1 MITKTYTPGSSV
13 CRATFL
19 FDAPLGVEAVS
30 ICGDFN
36 RWTPGAHTMTRD
48 TNGAFTATLPLACGE
63 RFHFKYLLDNGEWH
77 NDHQADAYESNEWGV
92 VNSILDT
99 ATATAPT
106 DAIFPPPVLQP
117 EATAPRPETPAEVVP
132 VKKPSRRKAAPAAQ
146 AARKAASPAVK
157 AVAKKAPAKKAPA
170 RKPTKD

>member
-1 MITKTYTPGSSV
+1 MITKAYTPGSTI

-19 FDAPLGVEAVS
+19 FNAPLGVEAVS

-36 RWTPGAHTMTRD
+36 RWTPGVHTMTRD
-48 TNGAFTATLPLACGE
+48 ANGAFTATLPLACGE

-99 ATATAPT
+99 ATATAAA

-117 EATAPRPETPAEVVP
+117 EATPSSPETPAGVVP
-132 VKKPSRRKAAPAAQ
+132 VKKASRRKAAPAAQ
-146 AARKAASPAVK
+146 TARKAASPAVK
-157 AVAKKAPAKKAPA
+157 AAAKKAPAKKAPA
-170 RKPTKD
+170 KKPTKG